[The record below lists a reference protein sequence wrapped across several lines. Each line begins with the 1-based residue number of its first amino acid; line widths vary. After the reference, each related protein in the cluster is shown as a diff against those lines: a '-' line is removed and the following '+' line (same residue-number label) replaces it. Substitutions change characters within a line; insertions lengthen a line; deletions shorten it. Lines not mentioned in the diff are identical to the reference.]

1 MATLDVNAGFEQ
13 VKSKINATKAYGDLK
28 NQYDNAQK
36 KAGDSFEQAGSQVTN
51 GLNQVNDQ
59 VKSFKRE
66 IKNQFEQLL
75 DINNL
80 TGGKGSNSI
89 RYVKRLLLKTVKN
102 IEPKIRELL
111 LEEAF
116 NAVGCDQEQTYTGG
130 TSIYIKVKSVDI
142 VNMLKK
148 DYNSDL
154 GKLFYEKQPLVIQ
167 NSPFSMNK
175 ELYERTQSANS
186 YSFDNGQFYLG
197 RSGQPLF
204 DIQYTQFDN
213 FGQTGPW
220 FKVDLQNRLTI
231 NKVGEFMVDYYS
243 TIKILEFPSI
253 MVNIMESLSGCIS
266 IKANVG
272 LVQSQDATKF
282 ELLIQRILGLCF
294 DNVREI
300 DVSGVAKIAELDGVD
315 NSFFEFTDID
325 LRNIDQKIS
334 NIKKGVIQ
342 FEECDFVDLPVNT
355 DAIIDDLTSLFF
367 VPDNE
372 LVDAADQLT
381 QTLINNPQWG
391 GLAIRGNVDVAVNF
405 NFVKL
410 IVQGIVSALL
420 TPKILLPIFIML
432 KALGQNFV
440 DLVESYVE
448 FVKKFSRMAINL
460 VSKIGALFVKEL
472 FELIKKDLVNLIQQV
487 VLDVAKE
494 KGDKRIIMILKLIQL
509 LLIIAQF
516 ITDWRKCKSVV
527 DELLQ
532 LLTVATTGWGGF
544 GNEIPLP
551 LLLATKLLDGYSES
565 RAFIGAIEEMQ
576 KLGIPTGA
584 MPDGSPN
591 LDVLSKFAQ
600 MKAMAKED
608 AENNKLEIVVP
619 PITMTPAGVTAFG
632 TALGKKI

>member
-59 VKSFKRE
+59 VKSFQRQ
-66 IKNQFEQLL
+66 IKTQFEQLL

-89 RYVKRLLLKTVKN
+89 RYVKKLLLKTIKN

-130 TSIYIKVKSVDI
+130 TSIYIKVKSVDL

-220 FKVDLQNRLTI
+220 FKVDLQNRLGV

-325 LRNIDQKIS
+325 LRNIDQKIA
-334 NIKKGVIQ
+334 NIKKGVVQ

>member
-36 KAGDSFEQAGSQVTN
+36 KVGDSFEQAGSQVTN

-89 RYVKRLLLKTVKN
+89 RYVKKLLLKTVKN

-130 TSIYIKVKSVDI
+130 TSIYIKVKSVDL

-213 FGQTGPW
+213 FGQTGPL

>member
-1 MATLDVNAGFEQ
+1 M
-13 VKSKINATKAYGDLK
+13 
-28 NQYDNAQK
+28 
-36 KAGDSFEQAGSQVTN
+36 
-51 GLNQVNDQ
+51 
-59 VKSFKRE
+59 
-66 IKNQFEQLL
+66 
-75 DINNL
+75 
-80 TGGKGSNSI
+80 
-89 RYVKRLLLKTVKN
+89 
-102 IEPKIRELL
+102 
-111 LEEAF
+111 EEAF

-130 TSIYIKVKSVDI
+130 TSIYIKVKSVDL

-532 LLTVATTGWGGF
+532 LLTVATRGWGGF

>member
-36 KAGDSFEQAGSQVTN
+36 KVGDSFEQAGSQVTN

-59 VKSFKRE
+59 VKSFKRG

-89 RYVKRLLLKTVKN
+89 RYVKKLLLKTVKN

-130 TSIYIKVKSVDI
+130 TSIYIKVKSVDL

>member
-1 MATLDVNAGFEQ
+1 
-13 VKSKINATKAYGDLK
+13 
-28 NQYDNAQK
+28 
-36 KAGDSFEQAGSQVTN
+36 
-51 GLNQVNDQ
+51 
-59 VKSFKRE
+59 
-66 IKNQFEQLL
+66 
-75 DINNL
+75 
-80 TGGKGSNSI
+80 
-89 RYVKRLLLKTVKN
+89 
-102 IEPKIRELL
+102 
-111 LEEAF
+111 
-116 NAVGCDQEQTYTGG
+116 
-130 TSIYIKVKSVDI
+130 
-142 VNMLKK
+142 
-148 DYNSDL
+148 
-154 GKLFYEKQPLVIQ
+154 
-167 NSPFSMNK
+167 
-175 ELYERTQSANS
+175 
-186 YSFDNGQFYLG
+186 
-197 RSGQPLF
+197 
-204 DIQYTQFDN
+204 
-213 FGQTGPW
+213 
-220 FKVDLQNRLTI
+220 VDLQNRLTI

>member
-59 VKSFKRE
+59 VKSFQRQ
-66 IKNQFEQLL
+66 IKTQFEQLL

-89 RYVKRLLLKTVKN
+89 RYVKKLLLKTIKN

-130 TSIYIKVKSVDI
+130 TSIYIKVKSVDL

-220 FKVDLQNRLTI
+220 FKVDLQNRLGV

-325 LRNIDQKIS
+325 LRNIDQKIA
-334 NIKKGVIQ
+334 NIKKGVVQ

-460 VSKIGALFVKEL
+460 VSKIGALFVQEL

>member
-89 RYVKRLLLKTVKN
+89 RYVKKLLLKTVKN

-130 TSIYIKVKSVDI
+130 TSIYIKVKSVDL

>member
-36 KAGDSFEQAGSQVTN
+36 KVGDSFEQAGSQVTN

-59 VKSFKRE
+59 VKSFQRQ
-66 IKNQFEQLL
+66 IKTQFEQLL

-89 RYVKRLLLKTVKN
+89 RYVKKLLLKTIKN

-130 TSIYIKVKSVDI
+130 TSIYIKVKSVDL

>member
-36 KAGDSFEQAGSQVTN
+36 KVGDSFEQAGSQVTN

-89 RYVKRLLLKTVKN
+89 RYVKKLLLKTVKN

-130 TSIYIKVKSVDI
+130 TSIYIKVKSVDL

>member
-36 KAGDSFEQAGSQVTN
+36 KVGDSFEQAGSQVTN

-89 RYVKRLLLKTVKN
+89 RYVKKLLLKTVKN

-130 TSIYIKVKSVDI
+130 TSIYIKVKSVDL

-272 LVQSQDATKF
+272 LVQSQDVTKF

>member
-36 KAGDSFEQAGSQVTN
+36 KVGDSFEQAGSQVTN

-59 VKSFKRE
+59 VKSFQRQ
-66 IKNQFEQLL
+66 IKTQFEQLL

-89 RYVKRLLLKTVKN
+89 RYVKKLLLKTVKN

-130 TSIYIKVKSVDI
+130 TSIYIKVKSVDL

>member
-36 KAGDSFEQAGSQVTN
+36 KVGDSFEQAGSQVTN

-89 RYVKRLLLKTVKN
+89 RYVKKLLLKTVKN

-130 TSIYIKVKSVDI
+130 TSIYIKVKSVDL

-148 DYNSDL
+148 DYNSNL